1 MYLSKILAVLM
12 VLPIMSDATVTNL
25 NDCKQVEQFQL
36 SNGDPITL
44 TYEQWNELL
53 RKKVIEVCENDFNQ
67 EFKEYLFRKK
77 LTGLSSKEDEIVY
90 NLSRDNKNIISL
102 EKYSSNGELKF
113 LVAAFKKAFDL
124 LTKNESYIVPSAVR
138 KFYDYETKQVY
149 DFRMKLGV

>member
-1 MYLSKILAVLM
+1 MYLSKILAVLI
-12 VLPIMSDATVTNL
+12 VLPIMSNAKVSSL
-25 NDCKQVEQFQL
+25 NDYKQFEQIQL
-36 SNGDPITL
+36 SNGNPIEL

-77 LTGLSSKEDEIVY
+77 LTGLPSKDDEVVY
-90 NLSRDNKNIISL
+90 NLSRDNNNIISL
-102 EKYSSNGELKF
+102 EKYNSNGELKF
-113 LVAAFKKAFDL
+113 LVAAFKKAFAL

-138 KFYDYETKQVY
+138 KFYDYETKQAY